1 MPKKIL
7 VVDDEAEFVDAIR
20 MRLEANGYTVIA
32 AYDGRECIEKAKKE
46 KPNLVLLDVVMPNVN
61 GFETLSKLKT
71 DPRTMNIP
79 VIMLTA
85 KSDSEY
91 ILDAGKLGAAD
102 YMVKPPSMQTLL
114 EIIGKYV

>member
-7 VVDDEAEFVDAIR
+7 VVDDEAEFVDAIK
-20 MRLEANGYTVIA
+20 MRLEANGYIIIT
-32 AYDGRECIEKAKKE
+32 AYDGHEAIEKTKKE
-46 KPNLVLLDVVMPNVN
+46 KPDLVLLDVVMPSVN

-85 KSDSEY
+85 KSDAEY

-102 YMVKPPSMQTLL
+102 YLVKPPSMQTLL
-114 EIIGKYV
+114 EVIRKYV